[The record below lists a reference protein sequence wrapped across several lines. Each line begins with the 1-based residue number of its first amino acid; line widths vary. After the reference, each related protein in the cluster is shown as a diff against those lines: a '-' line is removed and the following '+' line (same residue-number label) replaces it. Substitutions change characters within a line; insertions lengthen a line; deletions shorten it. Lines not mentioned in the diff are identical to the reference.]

1 MTAPTPPRTG
11 RRAGP
16 AQVDLAA
23 ADRRYYDFRTQL
35 RVVDTGDWL
44 ERLEA
49 TGRAWLAEKHVELP
63 AGIPTA
69 VRGNIAE
76 ARIDRLSSEAGD
88 AFRLT
93 LAENGDQGTW
103 LTEIL
108 AVGSPGA
115 GGRISVAV
123 RNSENR
129 FVNRPRIVPR
139 VLEQIEVLDG
149 NSELVDD
156 TWVIARSHLRE
167 FVDVLRDPARNAPVF
182 VTAARPGADLTRVR
196 EWMAERSRELAGLAH
211 SYVLD
216 AESNAILMR
225 QLGKPMGIRPGSIR
239 SFAPRPRA
247 HDSEDA
253 LRHRVI
259 GVSRLESLHPRA
271 AAALVGRIA
280 RFEASSRPEA
290 VELRDA
296 RRSFDRKVLDDRF
309 RRRISTPVTRP
320 AGTVPEAAPSG
331 SGVLTPTAPSPAL
344 PPRVSEPSPVQEPT
358 PVSPAGP
365 AATSADQPEHA
376 GAADGPVAAT
386 PPEEPTSVA
395 TRAGSP
401 ATPVEVMIEESA
413 RPGTRHDEAP
423 TGSGPDDSD
432 ETPIR
437 PSPAPEPVEEQLPSE
452 TVTLLEQFT
461 ALTGTSDLAE
471 AIDAF
476 QLMNQLYEEAG
487 DRAREDLQER
497 ERLADEAAEHEQ
509 TAKALELE
517 LSGELSRRRTAEQ
530 NLRMFHVYDRPE
542 EPGAERELHPT
553 ELPAPEL
560 FSDLPDAVRRLEAY
574 VQFTGDPRRTAE
586 LDEYDHAG
594 LGVKRCWEGVIAL
607 HDYARATVDDAH
619 KGSFYD
625 YLRATPDGY
634 SPFPLSHY
642 AASESESTMGK
653 KEYALERTLKVPE
666 AVHPAGHVE
675 MWAHLKLLKVG
686 RISPRL
692 HFHDDASGTG
702 KMYVG
707 YIGRHL
713 GISSNG

>member
-16 AQVDLAA
+16 AQVDEAA

-44 ERLEA
+44 ERLET

-63 AGIPTA
+63 VGIPTA
-69 VRGNIAE
+69 VRGETAE
-76 ARIDRLSSEAGD
+76 ARIDRLSSGAGE

-108 AVGSPGA
+108 AVGNPGA
-115 GGRISVAV
+115 GGRISVTV

-156 TWVIARSHLRE
+156 TWIVKPPHLQE
-167 FVDVLRDPARNAPVF
+167 FVDVLRDPSRNAPIF
-182 VTAARPGADLTRVR
+182 VTAARPGADLGRVQD
-196 EWMAERSRELAGLAH
+196 WMAERSRELAGLAH
-211 SYVLD
+211 SYVFD

-225 QLGKPMGIRPGSIR
+225 QLGEPMGVRPGSIR

-259 GVSRLESLHPRA
+259 GASRLESLHPRA

-280 RFEASSRPEA
+280 RFEASSRLEA

-309 RRRISTPVTRP
+309 RRRISIPVTRP
-320 AGTVPEAAPSG
+320 TGAVPEAGLSG
-331 SGVLTPTAPSPAL
+331 SGVLTPKVPSPAF
-344 PPRVSEPSPVQEPT
+344 PPRARELSPVEEPT
-358 PVSPAGP
+358 PASPAGP
-365 AATSADQPEHA
+365 GTTSADQPEHT
-376 GAADGPVAAT
+376 GPADGPVAVA
-386 PPEEPTSVA
+386 PPEEAASVA
-395 TRAGSP
+395 TPGGSP
-401 ATPVEVMIEESA
+401 ATPVEVVIEESA
-413 RPGTRHDEAP
+413 RPGTAHDAAP
-423 TGSGPDDSD
+423 TRGGSTVPD
-432 ETPIR
+432 ETPIQ
-437 PSPAPEPVEEQLPSE
+437 SEPAPEPAGEQLPSE
-452 TVTLLEQFT
+452 TVSLLEQFT

-487 DRAREDLQER
+487 ERAREDLQER

-509 TAKALELE
+509 TAKALERE
-517 LSGELSRRRTAEQ
+517 LSGELGRRRTAEQ
-530 NLRMFHVYDRPE
+530 NLRLLHLYARPE
-542 EPGAERELHPT
+542 EPGTEREPHPT

-560 FSDLPDAVRRLEAY
+560 FSDLPEAVRRLEAY

-642 AASESESTMGK
+642 AASESESTMAK

-666 AVHPAGHVE
+666 TVDPAGHVE

-713 GISSNG
+713 RISSNG

>member
-1 MTAPTPPRTG
+1 MTSPTPPRTG
-11 RRAGP
+11 RRAGH
-16 AQVDLAA
+16 AQVDEAA

-49 TGRAWLAEKHVELP
+49 TVRAWLAEKHVELP

-69 VRGNIAE
+69 VRGGGIE
-76 ARIDRLSSEAGD
+76 ARIDRLSAESGD

-108 AVGSPGA
+108 AVTKPGA
-115 GGRISVAV
+115 GGRISVTV

-139 VLEQIEVLDG
+139 LLEQIDVLDG

-156 TWVIARSHLRE
+156 TWIVAQTHLRE
-167 FVDVLRDPARNAPVF
+167 FVNVLGDPERNAPIF
-182 VTAARPGADLTRVR
+182 VTAARPGADLQRVQD
-196 EWMAERSRELAGLAH
+196 WMAERSRELAGLAH

-216 AESNAILMR
+216 AASNAILMR
-225 QLGKPMGIRPGSIR
+225 QLGESMGIKPGSIR
-239 SFAPRPRA
+239 SFAPRPKA
-247 HDSEDA
+247 HDPEDA

-259 GVSRLESLHPRA
+259 GTYRLESLHPRA

-296 RRSFDRKVLDDRF
+296 RRSFDRKALDDRF
-309 RRRISTPVTRP
+309 RRRTSTDVTRHAGAVLGTAP
-320 AGTVPEAAPSG
+320 ATPGP
-331 SGVLTPTAPSPAL
+331 GVLTPRVPSSEL
-344 PPRVSEPSPVQEPT
+344 PPRLPETRSGQEYVPTSPVGSEPSPTDSPVEKGSPSDPRIVAPPTEVESSAASADSPVT
-358 PVSPAGP
+358 PVQSSPED
-365 AATSADQPEHA
+365 ADQ
-376 GAADGPVAAT
+376 VAAQGRS
-386 PPEEPTSVA
+386 PSSV
-395 TRAGSP
+395 
-401 ATPVEVMIEESA
+401 ESM
-413 RPGTRHDEAP
+413 
-423 TGSGPDDSD
+423 
-432 ETPIR
+432 
-437 PSPAPEPVEEQLPSE
+437 APEGTPAQPMLAPAEERLPAE
-452 TVTLLEQFT
+452 TTALLEKFT

-487 DRAREDLQER
+487 ERAREDLQER
-497 ERLADEAAEHEQ
+497 ERLADEAAEQEQ
-509 TAKALELE
+509 IAKALELE

-530 NLRMFHVYDRPE
+530 NLRLLHVYNQPE
-542 EPGAERELHPT
+542 EPGTDRKLHLA

-560 FSDLPDAVRRLEAY
+560 FSDLPDAVRALETY
-574 VQFTGDPRRTAE
+574 VRFTGDPRLTAE

-594 LGVKRCWEGVIAL
+594 LGVKRCWEGIIAL
-607 HDYARATVDDAH
+607 HDYARATVDGAH
-619 KGSFYD
+619 KGSFYE

-634 SPFPLSHY
+634 SIFPLSHY
-642 AASESESTMGK
+642 AAAESESTMGK
-653 KEYALERTLKVPE
+653 KEYARQRTLQVPE
-666 AVHPAGHVE
+666 SVDSSGYVV

-692 HFHDDASGTG
+692 HFHDDATGTG
-702 KMYVG
+702 KVYVG

-713 GISSNG
+713 GISSG

>member
-1 MTAPTPPRTG
+1 MTTPTPPRSG
-11 RRAGP
+11 RRAGH
-16 AQVDLAA
+16 AQVDEAA

-44 ERLEA
+44 ERLES

-63 AGIPTA
+63 AGIPAA
-69 VRGNIAE
+69 VRVDAAE
-76 ARIDRLSSEAGD
+76 ARIDRLSSETGD

-108 AVGSPGA
+108 AVGEPGA
-115 GGRISVAV
+115 GGRISVTV

-156 TWVIARSHLRE
+156 TWVVAPQHLQE
-167 FVDVLRDPARNAPVF
+167 FVDVLGDPARNAPIF
-182 VTAARPGADLTRVR
+182 VTAARPGADLLRVQD
-196 EWMAERSRELAGLAH
+196 WMAERSRELAGLAH

-225 QLGKPMGIRPGSIR
+225 QLGEPMGVKPGSIR

-247 HDSEDA
+247 HDADDA

-259 GVSRLESLHPRA
+259 GTFRLESLHPRA

-296 RRSFDRKVLDDRF
+296 RRSFDRKALDDRF
-309 RRRISTPVTRP
+309 RRRTSITVALP
-320 AGTVPEAAPSG
+320 ARTLPEATPATPAPLD
-331 SGVLTPTAPSPAL
+331 SGVLTPKTPSLALPPLPPEPAPIPEPVPVSPPSPATAPSP
-344 PPRVSEPSPVQEPT
+344 ET
-358 PVSPAGP
+358 SPADH
-365 AATSADQPEHA
+365 TEEA
-376 GAADGPVAAT
+376 GSLAEPVEV
-386 PPEEPTSVA
+386 PPEESGRPDGAQDES
-395 TRAGSP
+395 
-401 ATPVEVMIEESA
+401 PVEFD
-413 RPGTRHDEAP
+413 PPAP
-423 TGSGPDDSD
+423 D
-432 ETPIR
+432 ETPAQ
-437 PSPAPEPVEEQLPSE
+437 SVPAAAE
-452 TVTLLEQFT
+452 TRVPPATLTLLEQFT

-487 DRAREDLQER
+487 ERAREDLQER

-517 LSGELSRRRTAEQ
+517 LSSELSRRRTAEQ
-530 NLRMFHVYDRPE
+530 NLRLLHVYNQPE
-542 EPGAERELHPT
+542 GPGTERELHPS

-560 FSDLPDAVRRLEAY
+560 FSDLPEAVRRLEAY
-574 VQFTGDPRRTAE
+574 VRFTGDPRRTAE

-594 LGVKRCWEGVIAL
+594 LGVKRCWEGIIAL
-607 HDYARATVDDAH
+607 HDYARATVDSAH

-625 YLRATPDGY
+625 YLRATPDGF
-634 SPFPLSHY
+634 STFPLSHY
-642 AASESESTMGK
+642 AATESESTMGK
-653 KEYALERTLKVPE
+653 KEFALERTLKVPE
-666 AVHPAGHVE
+666 TVQPSGYVE

-692 HFHDDASGTG
+692 HFHDDAAGTG
-702 KMYVG
+702 KIYVG

-713 GISSNG
+713 GISGN